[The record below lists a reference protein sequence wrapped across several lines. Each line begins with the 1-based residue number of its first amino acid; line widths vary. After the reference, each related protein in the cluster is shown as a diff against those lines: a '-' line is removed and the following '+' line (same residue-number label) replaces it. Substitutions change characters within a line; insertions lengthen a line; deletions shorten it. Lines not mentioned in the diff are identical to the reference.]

1 MNSLKMIELSL
12 TDVVIRMALA
22 VVFGALIGLERS
34 IKRKGFGISSNA
46 ILCLASC
53 TISILQIQSV
63 DILVDVVKQN
73 SALASIISMDIT
85 RYGAQVISGVGFLGA
100 GIIVFRERK
109 VSGLT
114 TAVMMWNVTIIG
126 LVIGM
131 GFLTIAFI
139 NLVATLLVLAL
150 APLKRLQ
157 LIVKMKEPMIKESR
171 LHEQLQASLE
181 KGERLV
187 ELTLES
193 EQEAV
198 TAKISY
204 VGKED
209 FWHSNLHHLLKEK
222 GHVQSVSVTETI

>member
-131 GFLTIAFI
+131 DFLTI
-139 NLVATLLVLAL
+139 
-150 APLKRLQ
+150 
-157 LIVKMKEPMIKESR
+157 IVKMKEPMIKESR

>member
-1 MNSLKMIELSL
+1 
-12 TDVVIRMALA
+12 
-22 VVFGALIGLERS
+22 
-34 IKRKGFGISSNA
+34 
-46 ILCLASC
+46 
-53 TISILQIQSV
+53 
-63 DILVDVVKQN
+63 
-73 SALASIISMDIT
+73 
-85 RYGAQVISGVGFLGA
+85 
-100 GIIVFRERK
+100 
-109 VSGLT
+109 
-114 TAVMMWNVTIIG
+114 
-126 LVIGM
+126 M

-150 APLKRLQ
+150 AHFKRKTPLKRLQ

-193 EQEAV
+193 EKEAV